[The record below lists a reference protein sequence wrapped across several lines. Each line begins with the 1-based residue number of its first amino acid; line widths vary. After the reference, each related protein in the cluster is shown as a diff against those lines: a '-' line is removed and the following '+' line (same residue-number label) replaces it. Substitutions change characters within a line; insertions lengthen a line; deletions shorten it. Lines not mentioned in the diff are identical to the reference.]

1 MNSNRKP
8 AIIVGVLYIVATV
21 AGVLTVVPLGSLLE
35 GPDILANVAANE
47 NQLIMVAFLEL
58 IMAVAVAGV
67 AFMIYPIL
75 KQNTD
80 TEIKKGL
87 ALWYVGTRIT
97 ESAIFIVGILVT
109 LSLLSLSQEFI
120 KAGAPNASYFQT
132 GGTVLLAASNY
143 AWMLGQ
149 SVFCLGALMLY
160 YLLYQ
165 SRRIPRWLSV
175 WGFIGAPLMLVA
187 GFLLLVDGDPNSPL
201 STVLCAPLALQ
212 EMVFAVWL
220 IVKGFNH
227 SAIDSESAK
236 TDINEIK

>member
-1 MNSNRKP
+1 
-8 AIIVGVLYIVATV
+8 
-21 AGVLTVVPLGSLLE
+21 
-35 GPDILANVAANE
+35 
-47 NQLIMVAFLEL
+47 
-58 IMAVAVAGV
+58 MAVAVAGV

-80 TEIKKGL
+80 TEIKEGL

-97 ESAIFIVGILVT
+97 EGATFVVGVLVT

-120 KAGAPNASYFQT
+120 KAGAPDASYFQT
-132 GGTVLLAASNY
+132 GGTVLIAASNY

-149 SVFCLGALMLY
+149 SVFCIGVLMLN

-165 SRRIPRWLSV
+165 SRRIPRWLSG

-201 STVLCAPLALQ
+201 SNVLYAPLALQ

-220 IVKGFNH
+220 IV
-227 SAIDSESAK
+227 
-236 TDINEIK
+236 